1 MSAKLYIVDD
11 HPVFRAGLKTILMNE
26 TDFNIIGEAQSG
38 EEALRE
44 LKTLTPD
51 IIIMDISMPGKDG
64 IEITR
69 EIRNENKKVKIL
81 LLTMHSDEAFLKEG
95 LEAGAQGYVL
105 KRAVDTELIT
115 AIRVVLNDEH
125 YIYPTL
131 VPKLYKSNSEST
143 ENLITDA
150 PQLSQRET
158 EVLKLIVLGYTF
170 KEIGEEL
177 FISPK
182 TVETYKARITEKLG
196 VTKRSALV
204 KYAIKNRLILDE

>member
-1 MSAKLYIVDD
+1 MSANLYIVDD

-26 TDFNIIGEAQSG
+26 TDFTIIGEAHSG
-38 EEALRE
+38 EQALQEFKE
-44 LKTLTPD
+44 LNPD

-64 IEITR
+64 IEITK
-69 EIRNENKKVKIL
+69 EIRKENQKVKVL

-115 AIRVVLNDEH
+115 AIRMVLNDEH

-131 VPKLYKSNSEST
+131 VPKLYKSKSEAT
-143 ENLITDA
+143 EKLITEG

-158 EVLKLIVLGYTF
+158 EVLQLIVLGYTF

-204 KYAIKNRLILDE
+204 KYAIKNHLILDE